1 MHRSNS
7 AGRKSNLFLEI
18 VRGKNILRKGVLF
31 KKIVLLGTVSLILI
45 LLALYGTGAAAD
57 VYGASAKIRIKN
69 ISQETVLKKGEKK
82 KIKYRVKGDR
92 KSTRLNSS
100 HGS

>member
-1 MHRSNS
+1 M
-7 AGRKSNLFLEI
+7 FLEI

-57 VYGASAKIRIKN
+57 VYGASAKIRIKVN
-69 ISQETVLKKGEKK
+69 TFLFNVVIVLPL
-82 KIKYRVKGDR
+82 IK
-92 KSTRLNSS
+92 NSS
-100 HGS
+100 

>member
-57 VYGASAKIRIKN
+57 VYGASAKIRIK
-69 ISQETVLKKGEKK
+69 
-82 KIKYRVKGDR
+82 
-92 KSTRLNSS
+92 KSS
-100 HGS
+100 